1 MDYYTSVVIL
11 LFAALVVLCILVRE
25 NARMSDLKKRS
36 FCASFCLL
44 AMAILAEWLGVR
56 CSGSPAVPAWLLRA
70 IKCADYIL
78 TPMVGGSLAVLLRGR
93 RRWQKLMVV
102 VLGANTAFQLVSAF
116 TEWMIRIDEYNRYSH
131 GPLYWVYIVCY
142 LGVIVLAVAEF
153 LSYGKRFHSRNR
165 ISMYAIMAFL
175 LLGIAL
181 QELLGNEHRTAY
193 ITLTV
198 GMAMMYIHYT
208 EFSQLAADEHIQQ
221 QQILITTDPLT
232 GILSRNAYAA
242 DLRRLDAAGMPGD
255 QIAFA
260 IDINGLKEVNDTHGH
275 EAGDELICGA
285 ADCIVSV
292 FEPWGSCYR
301 TGGDEFVVLARMEP
315 GKAAEA
321 LKELSVKT
329 AAWKGSKAGQLSLS
343 AGWAAASDHP
353 DLGAEKLVN
362 AADKAMYAE
371 KAAYYRVKGN
381 DRRQR

>member
-1 MDYYTSVVIL
+1 
-11 LFAALVVLCILVRE
+11 
-25 NARMSDLKKRS
+25 
-36 FCASFCLL
+36 
-44 AMAILAEWLGVR
+44 
-56 CSGSPAVPAWLLRA
+56 
-70 IKCADYIL
+70 
-78 TPMVGGSLAVLLRGR
+78 MV
-93 RRWQKLMVV
+93 
-102 VLGANTAFQLVSAF
+102 
-116 TEWMIRIDEYNRYSH
+116 
-131 GPLYWVYIVCY
+131 
-142 LGVIVLAVAEF
+142 
-153 LSYGKRFHSRNR
+153 
-165 ISMYAIMAFL
+165 FL

-208 EFSQLAADEHIQQ
+208 EFSQLAADEHIQE

-232 GILSRNAYAA
+232 GVLSRNAYAA
-242 DLRRLDAAGMPGD
+242 DLRRLDAAGIPGD

-260 IDINGLKEVNDTHGH
+260 IDINGLKEVNDTLGH

-292 FEPWGSCYR
+292 FEPWGGCYR

-321 LKELSVKT
+321 LKQLHAKA
-329 AAWKGSKAGQLSLS
+329 AAWKGSKAGWLSLS
-343 AGWAAASDHP
+343 AGCAAASDHP
-353 DLGAEKLVN
+353 GLGAEKLVS

-371 KAAYYRVKGN
+371 KAAYYQVQGN